1 MPRLELRYREE
12 HDVVVQLIWEE
23 VWIRDIGAN
32 MLWPVRNTINIPAG
46 LEANEDFY
54 RAAWNVFASDTWRYC
69 ISVEPRLE
77 RETLHSTEQE

>member
-54 RAAWNVFASDTWRYC
+54 RAA
-69 ISVEPRLE
+69 
-77 RETLHSTEQE
+77 